1 MRLLLLVFTLAA
13 ASCVTFMPEPW
24 DIGHTGPGSV
34 AVIFEREDEERGT
47 LRELFVYRESGSR
60 RIVLPDPR
68 SAHWIGPETL
78 LVALRSDG
86 EGGSRDY
93 LPRVQLHRLDVE
105 NGSLLPV
112 GEPGLYFDPSPDPDG
127 DLLAIAVETGELGD
141 SELQI
146 WDLRAPGPPLARR
159 EQTLD
164 RPRWSPNGRHLVV
177 SQPRADSDDAEA
189 HEGVT
194 IEGVAI
200 TWPRLFRLRRDL
212 TGKLRALHD
221 GEPHGPLA
229 PGGSLPLWWDEQ
241 GVWARQREGLMRC
254 NPKGGGCHLIYEPGE
269 RRRILDGCAAAGGAW
284 LLVRAGET
292 AGLANE
298 IHRVAIRGWGGSR
311 VWHPPPRA
319 EVAGIDC
326 AD

>member
-1 MRLLLLVFTLAA
+1 MHLMLLLIALGFT
-13 ASCVTFMPEPW
+13 SCVMTAPRPW
-24 DIGHTGPGSV
+24 DIGHHGPGSV
-34 AVIFEREDEERGT
+34 AVVFEREDEERGT
-47 LRELFVYRESGSR
+47 IRELFVYRETGAR
-60 RIVLPDPR
+60 RIVLPAPR
-68 SAHWIGPETL
+68 SAHWLGPETL
-78 LVALRSDG
+78 LVALRSPG
-86 EGGSRDY
+86 ESEDY
-93 LPRVQLHRLDVE
+93 LPRVQFHRLDLST
-105 NGSLLPV
+105 GITRPLGP
-112 GEPGLYFDPSPDPDG
+112 PGLYFDPAPDPEG
-127 DLLAIAVETGELGD
+127 DLLALAVEAGELGD

-146 WDLRAPGPPLARR
+146 WDLGAPGSPVARR
-159 EQTLD
+159 AQTLD

-212 TGKLRALHD
+212 TGKLRGLHD

-241 GVWARQREGLMRC
+241 GIWARQREGLVRC
-254 NPKGGGCHLIYEPGE
+254 NRDGGGCHLIYEPGKL
-269 RRRILDGCAAAGGAW
+269 RRVVDGCAAADGAW
-284 LLVRAGET
+284 LLVRAGEKP
-292 AGLANE
+292 GLANE
-298 IHRVAIRGWGGSR
+298 IHRVSIRGWGGSR
-311 VWHPPPRA
+311 VYRPPPGA